1 MEYIPFNF
9 ENFICKQNS
18 KLQKAYIWNRLNTYD
33 TFNVVSFW
41 NFFNS
46 KNLTNLVWYIHG
58 YANCSALVELRTRI
72 NLKYINRNKLCKKD
86 R

>member
-46 KNLTNLVWYIHG
+46 KNFTNLLDIYMVMQIV
-58 YANCSALVELRTRI
+58 ARLLN
-72 NLKYINRNKLCKKD
+72 
-86 R
+86 

>member
-1 MEYIPFNF
+1 MFPLILKI
-9 ENFICKQNS
+9 FICKQNG

-46 KNLTNLVWYIHG
+46 KNFTNLVDIYMVMQIVVRLL
-58 YANCSALVELRTRI
+58 N
-72 NLKYINRNKLCKKD
+72 
-86 R
+86 

>member
-1 MEYIPFNF
+1 MEYVPFNF
-9 ENFICKQNS
+9 ENFIYKQNS

-46 KNLTNLVWYIHG
+46 KNFTNLVDIYMVMQIVVRLL
-58 YANCSALVELRTRI
+58 N
-72 NLKYINRNKLCKKD
+72 
-86 R
+86 